1 MVEPGDE
8 GVGVVSTELLSE
20 LLDDL
25 SEPDQVSRL
34 DGLGELQVGME
45 SGLQLKYRYLSD
57 IFSTSI
63 IWNLSRCI
71 SFKNQVMKCE
81 NAAKSR

>member
-45 SGLQLKYRYLSD
+45 SGLQLKYR
-57 IFSTSI
+57 
-63 IWNLSRCI
+63 
-71 SFKNQVMKCE
+71 
-81 NAAKSR
+81 

>member
-63 IWNLSRCI
+63 IWNLSVRLLALVL
-71 SFKNQVMKCE
+71 KTK
-81 NAAKSR
+81 